1 MPGNIN
7 AFDISPVILIVGVD
21 DIASLNVA
29 VIVTTFEL
37 YTKLSESESVR
48 DTVGGV
54 LSWFWENEETEI
66 SIANATNLN
75 KNLIFFTFFDSKTNF

>member
-1 MPGNIN
+1 MELNLPEELTQPLFCFKTISLPGNIN

-48 DTVGGV
+48 DTVGDV
-54 LSWFWENEETEI
+54 LSWF
-66 SIANATNLN
+66 
-75 KNLIFFTFFDSKTNF
+75 